1 MVTQPMARE
10 HDLSQSEIENVFR
23 TIDIPTCPAMVSQA
37 MAEAQKD
44 VPDLR
49 ILAKSIAGDVGMSA
63 AALKLANSPLF
74 RVGPPV
80 TSVLKALERLG
91 TRNTIC
97 VVVSVALRSTLT
109 GVSAA
114 YIEKFWTRTQ
124 SLALGAGLI
133 ARRQYGVS
141 PDAAYTYALFH
152 DAGIPLMMRRYPDYE
167 KVLNDCYATGRL
179 IVEAESS
186 YYPCTHPIIGS
197 LLVRNWGLPP
207 LVGLAIRFHH
217 EPDVYD
223 LPDKTLPG
231 GAVSLIAVTHIAEHL
246 ANDLDGADDLEVGPA
261 LYQRGLAHFGIDGDE
276 VEGFREALL
285 KARAEL

>member
-1 MVTQPMARE
+1 MNQKTSSRD
-10 HDLSQSEIENVFR
+10 HDLSQSEIENVFK

-44 VPDLR
+44 VPDIR
-49 ILAKSIAGDVGMSA
+49 KLAKHISSDVGMSA

-74 RVGPPV
+74 RIGPPV
-80 TSVLKALERLG
+80 TGVLKALERLG
-91 TRNTIC
+91 TRNTVC
-97 VVVSVALRSTLT
+97 VVVSVALRATMA
-109 GVSAA
+109 GVSAN
-114 YIEKFWTRTQ
+114 YIEKFWNRTQ

-167 KVLNDCYATGRL
+167 KVLNDCYASGRL

-197 LLVRNWGLPP
+197 LLVHNWGLPP

-217 EPDVYD
+217 ESDVYD

-246 ANDLDGADDLEVGPA
+246 ANDIDGTDDLEVGA
-261 LYQRGLAHFGIDGDE
+261 SLYQRALAHFGISVDE
-276 VEGFREALL
+276 VEGLREALL
-285 KARAEL
+285 AARADL